1 MNSSLHPSTL
11 ERAPQVINIPAG
23 YFGMVLGIIGMGFA
37 WRYASTIWPVSP
49 FIGEGLVAVATLI
62 WLSLAF
68 AFVYRLLRYPSL
80 VVAEMRHPLTGSFV
94 SLFPATTMLV
104 SIGLAAYS
112 QTRLLADILFFV
124 GACVQLCYA
133 AWQSAGLWRGEHPAE
148 ATTPGLYLPTVAN
161 NFISAMACGAL
172 GFHDLGIMFF
182 GAGVFS
188 WLSLEPA
195 ILHRMRSHGEMAK
208 PVRTSLGIQ
217 LAPALVACSAY
228 LSVNGGHTD
237 FVAKMLFGY
246 GLLQLIFM
254 FRLMHWYLK
263 QPFNASFWSFSFGI
277 SALATTALHLSV
289 GEQDGLF
296 SALAV
301 PMFIFTNG
309 VIALLMIKTL
319 ILLLQGRLIPRSERP
334 CCKLGE

>member
-112 QTRLLADILFFV
+112 QTRLLADILF
-124 GACVQLCYA
+124 
-133 AWQSAGLWRGEHPAE
+133 LWEH
-148 ATTPGLYLPTVAN
+148 
-161 NFISAMACGAL
+161 
-172 GFHDLGIMFF
+172 
-182 GAGVFS
+182 
-188 WLSLEPA
+188 
-195 ILHRMRSHGEMAK
+195 
-208 PVRTSLGIQ
+208 
-217 LAPALVACSAY
+217 ACSCATPHGKVRDY
-228 LSVNGGHTD
+228 G
-237 FVAKMLFGY
+237 VASIRQRPPL
-246 GLLQLIFM
+246 
-254 FRLMHWYLK
+254 R
-263 QPFNASFWSFSFGI
+263 A
-277 SALATTALHLSV
+277 
-289 GEQDGLF
+289 
-296 SALAV
+296 
-301 PMFIFTNG
+301 IFTNG
-309 VIALLMIKTL
+309 
-319 ILLLQGRLIPRSERP
+319 RE
-334 CCKLGE
+334 